1 MNKLFFAAVM
11 AVSVTMGLTSCSK
24 CEICTKA
31 SEPETRICEN
41 DYDSN
46 TEYGLALDA
55 KEAAG
60 YECK

>member
-1 MNKLFFAAVM
+1 MKKLFFVSLM
-11 AVSVTMGLTSCSK
+11 AVLVSVGFGSCRK
-24 CEICTKA
+24 CEVCTKD
-31 SEPETRICEN
+31 SEPEVRVCEG

-55 KEAAG
+55 LEVSG